1 MVRRMD
7 SYVASTV
14 LKALAVVLLCLLT
27 VVTLFTVIDELN
39 DVTPGYTKAH
49 AFLYVLYS
57 TPRRLTELMPY
68 GVFMAALVGL
78 GQLASRE
85 ELTVLRAA
93 GVSVGRLFATVG
105 ATAFAVLT
113 LNLAVAEWL
122 APAGEAAASTLKLR
136 VARGG
141 GGATIRAGHW
151 YREGGIYTNI
161 DAYGSDG
168 ELFGIR
174 QYALQD
180 GELRLSRRAERATFV
195 RESPEQ
201 ESPEEESA
209 EQEGHWLLHNVQE
222 TRFGADSTTVY
233 HLDSVAWRSDADPA
247 LLGAKVLFDPAK
259 LSFADLAFQIRYL
272 HAEGLDP
279 TRYQVAF
286 WAKAA
291 QPVAVLGLVLLAV
304 GFVVGPLR
312 ETGMGARLTVGIAV
326 GLAFKYFLDLFGP
339 MSIVFGIPPWLA
351 MAAPVAAC
359 WLAGLAQI
367 RRL

>member
-1 MVRRMD
+1 MIRRMD
-7 SYVASTV
+7 SYVAATV

-39 DVTPGYTKAH
+39 DITPGYTKAH

-85 ELTVLRAA
+85 EVTALRAA
-93 GVSVGRLFATVG
+93 GVSVGRLFVSVG
-105 ATAFAVLT
+105 ATAVAVLA
-113 LNLAVAEWL
+113 LNLGVAEWL

-136 VARGG
+136 VVYGDGG
-141 GGATIRAGHW
+141 PTIRAGHW
-151 YREGGIYTNI
+151 YREGGLYTTI
-161 DAYGSDG
+161 DAYGVDG
-168 ELFGIR
+168 ELFGVR
-174 QYALQD
+174 QYALD
-180 GELRLSRRAERATFV
+180 EGGEVGRLRLSRRAERATFAHD
-195 RESPEQ
+195 EQ
-201 ESPEEESA
+201 
-209 EQEGHWLLHNVQE
+209 GRHWLLHDVVE
-222 TRFGADSTTVY
+222 TRFGPNATTVRR
-233 HLDSVAWRSDADPA
+233 LDLQAWRSDADPA
-247 LLGAKVLFDPAK
+247 LLGAKALFDPAK
-259 LSFADLAFQIRYL
+259 LSFADLAFQIGYL
-272 HAEGLDP
+272 RAEGLDP
-279 TRYQVAF
+279 SRYQVAF

-291 QPVAVLGLVLLAV
+291 QPVAVLGLVLLAL
-304 GFVVGPLR
+304 GFVLGPLR

-339 MSIVFGIPPWLA
+339 VSIVFDMPPWLA

-359 WLAGLAQI
+359 WLAGLAQL

>member
-7 SYVASTV
+7 SYVAITV

-27 VVTLFTVIDELN
+27 VMTLFTVIDEMN
-39 DVTPGYTKAH
+39 DITPGYTKAH

-85 ELTVLRAA
+85 EVTVLRAA
-93 GVSVGRLFATVG
+93 GVSIGRLFATVG
-105 ATAFAVLT
+105 ATAFVVLT
-113 LNLAVAEWL
+113 LNLVVAEWL
-122 APAGEAAASTLKLR
+122 APAGEAAAGTLKLR
-136 VARGG
+136 VAHGDGER
-141 GGATIRAGHW
+141 TIRAGHW
-151 YREGGIYTNI
+151 YREGNLYTNV

-168 ELFGIR
+168 ELLGIR
-174 QYALQD
+174 QYALEED
-180 GELRLSRRAERATFV
+180 EMRLSRQAERATFV
-195 RESPEQ
+195 RESPE
-201 ESPEEESA
+201 S
-209 EQEGHWLLHNVQE
+209 GHWLLRNVVE
-222 TRFGADSTTVY
+222 TRFGTSSTSVY
-233 HLDSVAWRSDADPA
+233 DFDSVAWHSEADPT
-247 LLGAKVLFDPAK
+247 LLGAKALFDPAK

-279 TRYQVAF
+279 TRYQVSF
-286 WAKAA
+286 WSKVA

-326 GLAFKYFLDLFGP
+326 GLGFKYLLDLFGP
-339 MSIVFGIPPWLA
+339 MIIVFGIPPWLA
-351 MAAPVAAC
+351 MVVPVAAC
-359 WLAGLAQI
+359 WLAGFAQI
-367 RRL
+367 RKL